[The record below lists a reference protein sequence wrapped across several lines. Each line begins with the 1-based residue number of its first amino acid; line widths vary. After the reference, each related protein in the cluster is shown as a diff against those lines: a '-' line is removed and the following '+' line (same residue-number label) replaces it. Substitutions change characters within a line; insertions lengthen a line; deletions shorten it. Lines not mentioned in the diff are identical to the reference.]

1 MQVHTDASLKF
12 QLKCKEK
19 EKKVKAAVEKHG
31 NRNHFEFS
39 KFSHSFVLLEVSL
52 FVHLKIQRYSNLP
65 NDSRHTIV
73 NFCNF

>member
-31 NRNHFEFS
+31 NRNHFEKEMNKKKILMRGS
-39 KFSHSFVLLEVSL
+39 EKQGKKCSDPL
-52 FVHLKIQRYSNLP
+52 FHA
-65 NDSRHTIV
+65 
-73 NFCNF
+73 